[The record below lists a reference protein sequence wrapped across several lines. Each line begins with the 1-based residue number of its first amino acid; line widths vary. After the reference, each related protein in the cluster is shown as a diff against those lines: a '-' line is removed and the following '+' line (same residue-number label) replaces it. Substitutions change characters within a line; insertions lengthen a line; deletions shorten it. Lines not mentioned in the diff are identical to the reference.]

1 MHRNYKNIAQ
11 ELVLILS
18 VSLIFAFTVNFF
30 SPKGIALVGEW
41 DTSQGVITAKSK
53 ADVVVREL
61 EIKDV
66 LKVKEIFDGGNAV
79 FVDARADERYQE
91 GHIKGA
97 LSMPL
102 NQFDERIEGF
112 LIKYPLST
120 FIVTYCSGREC
131 EESHALAQ
139 YLIEEGYTNVKVFID
154 GFYCWEKEG
163 YPVE

>member
-1 MHRNYKNIAQ
+1 MHRNYKNIAE

-18 VSLIFAFTVNFF
+18 VSLMLAFAVNFF
-30 SPKGIALVGEW
+30 SPKGIALVGQW
-41 DTSQGVITAKSK
+41 DTSQGVITAKAK

-66 LKVKEIFDGGNAV
+66 LKVKEIFAAGKAV
-79 FVDARADERYQE
+79 FVDARPYERYKE
-91 GHIKGA
+91 GHIKGSV
-97 LSMPL
+97 SMPL
-102 NQFDERIEGF
+102 NQFDECIEGF
-112 LIKYPLST
+112 LIKYPLSK

-139 YLIEEGYTNVKVFID
+139 YLIEEGYTHVRIFID

-163 YPVE
+163 Y

>member
-1 MHRNYKNIAQ
+1 MYRNYKNIAQ
-11 ELVLILS
+11 ELVLILTLS
-18 VSLIFAFTVNFF
+18 MMLAFTVNFF

-66 LKVKEIFDGGNAV
+66 LKAKEIFDAGKAV
-79 FVDARADERYQE
+79 FVDARAYELYKE
-91 GHIKGA
+91 GRIKGA
-97 LSMPL
+97 LSMSL

-112 LIKYPLST
+112 LRRYPLST

-131 EESHALAQ
+131 EDSHLLAQ
-139 YLIEEGYTNVKVFID
+139 YLIEEGYTHVRVFID